1 MASNAQD
8 YLESIIKGAN
18 ELATMYDPEMV
29 EELIDRIQNID
40 TMIWDLV
47 RELNE
52 PPQPKPEDRE
62 PPGWSRVGL

>member
-8 YLESIIKGAN
+8 YLESIIQGAN

-40 TMIWDLV
+40 KMIWDLV

-52 PPQPKPEDRE
+52 PPQPEPEDRE
-62 PPGWSRVGL
+62 PPDWSRVGL